1 MVIALREMS
10 IRSDFRTTVEYL
22 TNLLE
27 TDNFMNNK
35 IDTGWLDKRISE
47 RVQVHFHHNKT
58 TCSISSVQPCSFM
71 QYPLY
76 QFDIE
81 SHGIISMCVC
91 LHVDGQAGHA
101 ARGDRRFATHCR

>member
-27 TDNFMNNK
+27 TDSFMSNR

-47 RVQVHFHHNKT
+47 RVK
-58 TCSISSVQPCSFM
+58 
-71 QYPLY
+71 
-76 QFDIE
+76 
-81 SHGIISMCVC
+81 VC
-91 LHVDGQAGHA
+91 
-101 ARGDRRFATHCR
+101 

>member
-27 TDNFMNNK
+27 TENFMNNK

-47 RVQVHFHHNKT
+47 RVQVRDTATQDAIFFFRK
-58 TCSISSVQPCSFM
+58 
-71 QYPLY
+71 
-76 QFDIE
+76 
-81 SHGIISMCVC
+81 IILLNM
-91 LHVDGQAGHA
+91 
-101 ARGDRRFATHCR
+101 